1 MRYSVYK
8 IDAFIR
14 QSVNGFS
21 GNPAAIV
28 PLEEWL
34 NEEQMQAIAA
44 ENNLSETA
52 FFVKNSDG
60 IYHIRW
66 FTPTTEVD
74 LCGHATLAA
83 AWVIRNELQDLRE
96 IIPFSTQE
104 AGNLTVRA
112 LRSNGGD
119 NTVLQL
125 DFPARPGEMIN
136 NPLLQQQLEQALGQ
150 KVVAI
155 CNARDMLVELESE
168 QALRNCR
175 PNQALLSQLE
185 TFAVMVTARSDSEGY
200 DFVSR
205 FFAPRQGLD
214 EDPVTGSSF
223 CTLTPYWSEKLGK
236 TQLNGWQCSA
246 RGGDAMLQ
254 LEHDRVLI
262 AGRCFAYMK
271 GEFCLPDET
280 A

>member
-1 MRYSVYK
+1 
-8 IDAFIR
+8 
-14 QSVNGFS
+14 
-21 GNPAAIV
+21 
-28 PLEEWL
+28 
-34 NEEQMQAIAA
+34 
-44 ENNLSETA
+44 
-52 FFVKNSDG
+52 
-60 IYHIRW
+60 
-66 FTPTTEVD
+66 VD

-155 CNARDMLVELESE
+155 SNARDMLVELESE

-271 GEFCLPDET
+271 GEFCLPGET